1 MLSIFAVD
9 CFSEF
14 EQFGDDFVDALSG
27 IFGIREQDVRP
38 DIRRPGSAA
47 PIFSKIFSNV
57 LIEVDKM
64 TMSALATLC
73 SRESTILVATA
84 NCPALTRVAGRC
96 E

>member
-1 MLSIFAVD
+1 LLSIFAVD

-14 EQFGDDFVDALSG
+14 EQFSDDFVDAISG

-57 LIEVDKM
+57 LMGVANM
-64 TMSALATLC
+64 TMSASQTLC
-73 SRESTILVATA
+73 SRESTISVATS
-84 NCPALTRVAGRC
+84 NYPALARVAGWC
-96 E
+96 A